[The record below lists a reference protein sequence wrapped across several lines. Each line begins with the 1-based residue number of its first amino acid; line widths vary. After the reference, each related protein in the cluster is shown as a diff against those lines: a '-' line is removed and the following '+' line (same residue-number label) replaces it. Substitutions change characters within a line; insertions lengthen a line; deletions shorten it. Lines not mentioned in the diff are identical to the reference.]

1 MVLENDVEGIAKLAD
16 IHIQKEEL
24 GEFTSQFNHIL
35 EYFDILD
42 TVSDGEEGVADLVN
56 VLREDEETPSLTQE
70 AACANAH
77 ETEDGHIRAPRVM

>member
-16 IHIQKEEL
+16 IHIKKEEL
-24 GEFTSQFNHIL
+24 AEFTSQFNHIL

-42 TVSDGEEGVADLVN
+42 SVSEGEEGEADLAN
-56 VLREDEETPSLTQE
+56 VLREDEVTPSLTQE

-77 ETEDGHIRAPRVM
+77 ETEDGFIRAPRVM

>member
-16 IHIQKEEL
+16 IQIQKEEL
-24 GEFTSQFNHIL
+24 AEFTTQFNHIL

-42 TVSDGEEGVADLVN
+42 TVSEGEGGEADLVN
-56 VLREDEETPSLTQE
+56 VLREDEVTPSLSQE

-77 ETEDGHIRAPRVM
+77 ETEDGFIRAPRVM

>member
-16 IHIQKEEL
+16 IHIKKEEL

-42 TVSDGEEGVADLVN
+42 TVSDGEEGVADLIN
-56 VLREDEETPSLTQE
+56 VLREDVVTPSLSQE
-70 AACANAH
+70 SACANAH
-77 ETEDGHIRAPRVM
+77 ETEDGHIKAPRVM

>member
-24 GEFTSQFNHIL
+24 AEFTSQFNHIL

-42 TVSDGEEGVADLVN
+42 TVSEGEGGEADLVN
-56 VLREDEETPSLTQE
+56 VLREDEVTPSLTQE

-77 ETEDGHIRAPRVM
+77 ETEDGFIRAPRVM